1 MKLQQIMKL
10 MDEIAPLRLAEAW
23 DNVGL
28 LLGDPTA
35 DISKVMTCLTLSPD
49 VAEEAVAEK
58 ADLVISHHPILFR
71 PAKAIRAD
79 QPGTDIVW
87 KLATRGVAVLSYHTA
102 WDGAIDGANAYIANA
117 LGLTEVVPIRPAPG
131 PDCVKFVVFVSEDN
145 LESVRNAA
153 FKAGAG
159 HIGNYRECSFSTP
172 GMGTFCGQEGANPT
186 IGQVGSRENATEHRL
201 EIICYKAI
209 QRRVLDAIKQ
219 AHSYEEPAIDIYS
232 MAGVAT
238 QTADGVGRIG
248 NLSEPLTIEELAKA
262 AAIGLRS
269 SATQFGRLLNL
280 EKGRKVRSVAIACGA
295 GDDLVDSAISAG
307 AEVLVTGEL
316 RFHTVLKVRESGL
329 ATVILGHYASERR
342 SMEFMA
348 DLIQQKC
355 PDLKVWASRL
365 ESDPIENV

>member
-10 MDEIAPLRLAEAW
+10 MDQIAPLRLAESW

-28 LLGDPTA
+28 LLGDPA
-35 DISKVMTCLTLSPD
+35 SEVHKVMTCLTLSPD
-49 VAEEAVAEK
+49 VADEAVTENAE
-58 ADLVISHHPILFR
+58 LVIAHHPILFR
-71 PAKAIRAD
+71 PTKVIRAD
-79 QPGTDIVW
+79 QAGSDIVW
-87 KLATRGVAVLSYHTA
+87 KLARKGIAVISHHTA
-102 WDGAIDGANAYIANA
+102 WDGAMDGANAYIANA
-117 LGLTEVVPIRPAPG
+117 LELIGTGPIRPAAG
-131 PDCVKFVVFVSEDN
+131 PDCVKFVVFVSDDN

-153 FKAGAG
+153 FNAGAG
-159 HIGNYRECSFSTP
+159 QIGNYRECSFSTP
-172 GMGTFCGQEGANPT
+172 GMGTFYGQEGANPT
-186 IGQVGSRENATEHRL
+186 VGQVGSRENAAEHRL

-219 AHSYEEPAIDIYS
+219 AHSYEEPAIDIYPL
-232 MAGVAT
+232 AGVAT
-238 QTADGVGRIG
+238 QTNDGVGRIG
-248 NLSEPLTIEELAKA
+248 NLSKPLTVEELAKA

-269 SATQFGRLLNL
+269 SATQFGRLLNP
-280 EKGRKVRSVAIACGA
+280 ETGKKVERVAIACGA

-316 RFHTVLKVRESGL
+316 RFHTVLKARESGL